1 MRLDAAFVF
10 SMKLAC
16 TLLAL
21 LLLIPTQ
28 TCAMEAAEPDN
39 EPATGEYVILL
50 HGLMRTSYSMRRLEK
65 SLVSQ
70 GYRVINLTYPSRK
83 QPIERL
89 AEESLGEAVNRCR
102 QTPGIKVHFVTHSI
116 GGIIVRYYLQ
126 HHDLPDLGRVV
137 MLSPPNQGTELVDQW
152 GSNYFLKV
160 FNWPA
165 GLQMGTGAD
174 GIPAK
179 LGPVDFE
186 LGVIAGSQSLNP
198 AASMLIP
205 GPDDGVVAVERA
217 KVAGMSDFLVAP
229 ATHTFIM
236 IHRGVIE
243 QVIHFLEH
251 GAFKAAAEN

>member
-1 MRLDAAFVF
+1 
-10 SMKLAC
+10 MKLAC
-16 TLLAL
+16 TSLAL
-21 LLLIPTQ
+21 FLLIPTQ
-28 TCAMEAAEPDN
+28 TYAMETAEPSG
-39 EPATGEYVILL
+39 EPDTLEYAILL
-50 HGLMRTSYSMRRLEK
+50 HGLLRTSYSMRRLEK
-65 SLVSQ
+65 SLISQ

-89 AEESLGEAVNRCR
+89 AEESLGEAVNRCC

-198 AASMLIP
+198 AASRLIP
-205 GPDDGVVAVERA
+205 GLDDGVVSVERT
-217 KVAGMSDFLVAP
+217 KVAGMADFLVVP
-229 ATHTFIM
+229 YSHTFIM

-243 QVIHFLEH
+243 QVIHFLEY
-251 GAFKAAAEN
+251 GAFKTAAEH